1 MSKSSSSVSQ
11 RTKLSQLIR
20 IPCMVCEVDSL
31 AIKSVKLVIIS
42 WLFYDIR
49 TRLFFFAR
57 LRLSNIFINLL
68 SKFESCILHSCREN
82 KQNMKKL

>member
-20 IPCMVCEVDSL
+20 IPCMVCEVVSL

-42 WLFYDIR
+42 
-49 TRLFFFAR
+49 
-57 LRLSNIFINLL
+57 
-68 SKFESCILHSCREN
+68 
-82 KQNMKKL
+82 